1 MPIHQGYT
9 TKDGERRGYYQWGDQ
24 KKYYY
29 TPGNEE
35 SRKRAYAN
43 AREQA
48 NAIYAGGYSE

>member
-1 MPIHQGYT
+1 MPIHQGYEQYEG
-9 TKDGERRGYYQWGDQ
+9 KRMGYYVWGDQ

-29 TPGNEE
+29 TPGDEE